1 MRPDQERFETELV
14 AELPRRATRRG
25 ILSSAAKLAGGGALA
40 VAFAGTSVGLA
51 GAQDDDSDTDSDQR
65 GGGGR
70 RRGTRGGGGRRA
82 AAADAPAADAP
93 AADAPAAA
101 APAADAPAG
110 AGGALPGVGVG
121 STVRENSGSLAGLVG
136 VAAAGAAALAV
147 VSRRSSVEGTSE
159 V

>member
-51 GAQDDDSDTDSDQR
+51 SAQDGDTDSDQR

-82 AAADAPAADAP
+82 ADGAAADAPAAV
-93 AADAPAAA
+93 
-101 APAADAPAG
+101 ADAPAG
-110 AGGALPGVGVG
+110 TGGALPGVGVG

-147 VSRRSSVEGTSE
+147 VSRRSSVEGTAE